1 MEREREREREKQWSF
16 IEAERN
22 TFRLFRSN
30 YTTMKVHFPVISFHL
45 LFWVIFFV
53 EFIYFISSSLLPCCC
68 CCCYCFFSLG
78 SFCCF
83 DFQLHFGK
91 NVGHEANWQQC
102 TKMAPDVA
110 TPLRQ
115 NPTRLAKRSAPC
127 DDDGRLQRCQFS
139 QHGRKMLLNHLE
151 SS

>member
-1 MEREREREREKQWSF
+1 MLLLKKWRNFHSLTHYLVSKWREREREREREKQWSF

-68 CCCYCFFSLG
+68 CCCYCFFFRWVRFVVSIFNCISG
-78 SFCCF
+78 RMS
-83 DFQLHFGK
+83 DMRQTGN
-91 NVGHEANWQQC
+91 NVRKW
-102 TKMAPDVA
+102 
-110 TPLRQ
+110 PLMLPR
-115 NPTRLAKRSAPC
+115 RS
-127 DDDGRLQRCQFS
+127 GRIPRD
-139 QHGRKMLLNHLE
+139 
-151 SS
+151 